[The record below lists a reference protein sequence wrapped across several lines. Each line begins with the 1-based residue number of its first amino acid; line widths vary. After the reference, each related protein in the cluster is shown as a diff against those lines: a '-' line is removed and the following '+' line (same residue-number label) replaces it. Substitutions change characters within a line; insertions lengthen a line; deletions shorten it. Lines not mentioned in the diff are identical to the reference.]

1 MESWLEVDRAG
12 EIINGVHT
20 ALSWHGP
27 PCYLCI
33 EILWYRKKA
42 SRRTEWETGIYKLS
56 QISNNSLWHKVQQ

>member
-33 EILWYRKKA
+33 EILWYGK
-42 SRRTEWETGIYKLS
+42 RRVGELNGKLAY
-56 QISNNSLWHKVQQ
+56 IS